1 MKNSMINLRTLVV
14 ATIALFSVSFA
25 SATSLEDGANNLPVN
40 LKYLGANN
48 NSPIFQLSFT
58 NTDIEQFEITVTD
71 KYNTI
76 YTETVKGKGLVRKY
90 QFVSNE
96 LNGSSADD
104 ELVVEIKNTT
114 TKSVVTYKIHPGAPA
129 NKETELVASL

>member
-1 MKNSMINLRTLVV
+1 MKNSMINFRTLVV

-25 SATSLEDGANNLPVN
+25 SATSLEDGANNIPIN

-58 NTDIEQFEITVTD
+58 NTNIEQFEITVTD
-71 KYNTI
+71 GYNTI
-76 YTETVKGKGLVRKY
+76 YTETVKGKGLLRKY

-96 LNGSSADD
+96 LNSSSVDD
-104 ELVVEIKNTT
+104 ELVVAIKNTT
-114 TKSVVTYKIHPGAPA
+114 TKTVVTYKIHPGAPA